1 VKKALIVARWEYVEK
16 VKSKTFLIGIV
27 VTPLLMVVM
36 GILPGL
42 FASKEDVSTRAIGLI
57 DMTGKFA
64 SEFKKRMEE
73 NYLLEDKS
81 PNYIVEILTTN
92 FEHDF
97 AGLLTIAEAKV
108 LSDELEG
115 YCIIRSTNVTDSL
128 VEYRSKN
135 VGDFRLSSRID
146 ETLGNIIMERKLLAL
161 GLEPSLMKE
170 LEVHIRTKTVKI
182 SEGTSE
188 ESGFLQVFFR
198 AYAVMMM
205 LFFVILT
212 SGQMLVRSV
221 LEEKANRIVE
231 ILVSSC
237 SSTELMAG
245 KVLGLSGLAITQV
258 SVWGL
263 IAAVLAVN
271 LNFQFVDFG
280 QAVLLLIYFLLGYL
294 FYAAIFIGV
303 GAPVTTE
310 QEAQQI
316 TSYLVIMVILPIVI
330 AIPAIQNPNAAW
342 LQILSFVPF
351 LTPTMMALRVTILTP
366 SPWEI
371 VGTIVILLF
380 STFGAM
386 WMAGRIFRIAILAT
400 GTRPGIR
407 EMFRWLRAT

>member
-1 VKKALIVARWEYVEK
+1 MKKALIVARWEYVEK

>member
-1 VKKALIVARWEYVEK
+1 MKKALIVARWEYIEK
-16 VKSKTFLIGIV
+16 VKSKTFLIGIF

-42 FASKEDVSTRAIGLI
+42 FASKEDASTRAIGLI
-57 DMTGKFA
+57 DMTGEFA
-64 SEFKKRMEE
+64 GEFKKRMEE
-73 NYLLEDKS
+73 NYVLEDKS
-81 PNYIVEILTTN
+81 PNYIVEILTGN
-92 FEHDF
+92 RDLDL
-97 AGLLTIAEAKV
+97 AGTLIIAEAKV
-108 LSDELEG
+108 LGDELEG
-115 YCIIRSTNVTDSL
+115 YCIIRSTEVTDSL

-135 VGDFRLSSRID
+135 VGDFRLSTRID
-146 ETLGNIIMERKLLAL
+146 ETLGDIIMERKLLAL
-161 GLEPSLMKE
+161 GLEPSLMKD
-170 LEVHIRTKTVKI
+170 LAVRIRTKTVKI

-258 SVWGL
+258 AVWGL
-263 IAAVLAVN
+263 IATALAIN
-271 LNFQFVDFG
+271 LNFQFVDLG
-280 QAVLLLIYFLLGYL
+280 QAVLLFVYFLLGYL
-294 FYAAIFIGV
+294 FYAAIFIGF

-316 TSYLVIMVILPIVI
+316 TSYLVFLVILPIVI

-351 LTPTMMALRVTILTP
+351 LTPTMMALRITILTP

-371 VGTIVILLF
+371 IGTIIILLI
-380 STFGAM
+380 STLGAM
-386 WMAGRIFRIAILAT
+386 WVAGRIFRIAILAT
-400 GTRPGIR
+400 GTRPGLR
-407 EMFRWLRAT
+407 EMFRWIRAN

>member
-1 VKKALIVARWEYVEK
+1 MKKALIVARWEYIEK
-16 VKSKTFLIGIV
+16 VKSKTFLIGIF

-42 FASKEDVSTRAIGLI
+42 FASKEDASTRAIGLI
-57 DMTGKFA
+57 DMTGGFA
-64 SEFKKRMEE
+64 GEFKKRMEE
-73 NYLLEDKS
+73 NYVLEDKS
-81 PNYIVEILTTN
+81 PNYIVEILTGN
-92 FEHDF
+92 RDHDL
-97 AGLLTIAEAKV
+97 AGTLIIAEAKV
-108 LSDELEG
+108 LGDELEG
-115 YCIIRSTNVTDSL
+115 YCIIRSTEVTDSL

-135 VGDFRLSSRID
+135 VGDFRLSTRID
-146 ETLGNIIMERKLLAL
+146 ETLGDIIMERKLLAL
-161 GLEPSLMKE
+161 GLEPSLMKD
-170 LEVHIRTKTVKI
+170 LAVRIRTKTVKI

-258 SVWGL
+258 AVWGL
-263 IAAVLAVN
+263 IATALAIN
-271 LNFQFVDFG
+271 LNFQFVDLG
-280 QAVLLLIYFLLGYL
+280 QAVLLFVYFLLGYL
-294 FYAAIFIGV
+294 FYAAIFIGF

-316 TSYLVIMVILPIVI
+316 TSYLVFLVILPIVI

-351 LTPTMMALRVTILTP
+351 LTPTMMALRITILTP

-371 VGTIVILLF
+371 IGTIIILLI
-380 STFGAM
+380 STLGAM
-386 WMAGRIFRIAILAT
+386 WIAGRIFRIAILAT
-400 GTRPGIR
+400 GTRPGLR
-407 EMFRWLRAT
+407 EMFRWIRAN